1 MGHND
6 IPSPSNCTPSNGN
19 TLPSLYKRSLLTEYW
34 SKPVS
39 QLNVVDLKT
48 AALDLGAPVGRE
60 RHRIYCNLLMKLIH
74 RFWNGNKRGPLG
86 TYPWRVNQLV
96 EKGIYRGDL
105 FPNDLL
111 DPLRVR
117 WDRYLGHNIAC
128 IAVDG
133 RGEIIDFEF
142 NHNDFFR
149 SSAEHAEARMVRRL
163 FGLADIRDSWRTGER
178 LPKKSRAFS
187 LKDVTLYTS
196 LESCAQCSGVMSLG
210 RVKQVIYLQND
221 PGAYMVGNMMFNL
234 AGKETGDGSS
244 LAAIPIPASAVELP
258 QYDQLNDAYSAFMDD
273 MEKAEQVNDTDR
285 AFFLPP
291 GFIAGKSSA
300 DYSASI
306 TSFLCTDTALEF
318 FAAGGRAL
326 DTMKLDHEDGVYRPD
341 PDTLTNKEVLEEARG
356 FFEYADVEGFRGSPH
371 KL

>member
-6 IPSPSNCTPSNGN
+6 IPSPSNCTP
-19 TLPSLYKRSLLTEYW
+19 
-34 SKPVS
+34 
-39 QLNVVDLKT
+39 
-48 AALDLGAPVGRE
+48 
-60 RHRIYCNLLMKLIH
+60 
-74 RFWNGNKRGPLG
+74 WNGNKRGPLG

-196 LESCAQCSGVMSLG
+196 LESCAQ
-210 RVKQVIYLQND
+210 
-221 PGAYMVGNMMFNL
+221 
-234 AGKETGDGSS
+234 
-244 LAAIPIPASAVELP
+244 
-258 QYDQLNDAYSAFMDD
+258 
-273 MEKAEQVNDTDR
+273 
-285 AFFLPP
+285 
-291 GFIAGKSSA
+291 
-300 DYSASI
+300 
-306 TSFLCTDTALEF
+306 
-318 FAAGGRAL
+318 
-326 DTMKLDHEDGVYRPD
+326 
-341 PDTLTNKEVLEEARG
+341 
-356 FFEYADVEGFRGSPH
+356 
-371 KL
+371 

>member
-196 LESCAQCSGVMSLG
+196 LESCAQCSGVMSL
-210 RVKQVIYLQND
+210 
-221 PGAYMVGNMMFNL
+221 
-234 AGKETGDGSS
+234 
-244 LAAIPIPASAVELP
+244 
-258 QYDQLNDAYSAFMDD
+258 
-273 MEKAEQVNDTDR
+273 
-285 AFFLPP
+285 
-291 GFIAGKSSA
+291 
-300 DYSASI
+300 
-306 TSFLCTDTALEF
+306 
-318 FAAGGRAL
+318 
-326 DTMKLDHEDGVYRPD
+326 
-341 PDTLTNKEVLEEARG
+341 
-356 FFEYADVEGFRGSPH
+356 
-371 KL
+371 